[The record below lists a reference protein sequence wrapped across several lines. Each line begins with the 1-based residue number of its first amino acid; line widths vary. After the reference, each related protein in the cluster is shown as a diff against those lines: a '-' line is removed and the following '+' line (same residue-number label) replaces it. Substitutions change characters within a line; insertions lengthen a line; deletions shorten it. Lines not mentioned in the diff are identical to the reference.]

1 MHHPATGTQWDA
13 LESAVGME
21 TAVIKG
27 DSIRSVLQ
35 ALDVIL
41 GQLDNFDPED
51 EVPVDV
57 REQVRAGGGPQR
69 LAVGYL
75 EYLHPFVRE
84 GCSRLYLDGHYAQAT
99 EESVKAV
106 LEYLRRKA
114 GVGLDGA
121 ALVDK
126 VFGIN
131 APILRFGDLTND
143 TVRNEQVG
151 LMDMLKGFVKGVRH
165 PLAHTHGRREDAQK
179 AFEYLAMASLF
190 CRRIDD
196 ATPAA

>member
-1 MHHPATGTQWDA
+1 
-13 LESAVGME
+13 
-21 TAVIKG
+21 
-27 DSIRSVLQ
+27 
-35 ALDVIL
+35 
-41 GQLDNFDPED
+41 
-51 EVPVDV
+51 
-57 REQVRAGGGPQR
+57 
-69 LAVGYL
+69 
-75 EYLHPFVRE
+75 
-84 GCSRLYLDGHYAQAT
+84 
-99 EESVKAV
+99 VKAV